1 MKYSLVDASIDDID
15 YLKQAKSNIIY
26 TYANNLTEE
35 EKNEINNYIDTSI
48 PKELKEYKIIL
59 FNNKT
64 IGCLLIKKQ
73 DNGVLLDEIYL
84 EESYRSLGIGTEII
98 KNILDINNIV
108 YLWVYKENKKAVSLY
123 KRLSFIII
131 DETESR
137 YYMKYQ
143 KSLIVEFKVMTLEEN
158 IDLVK
163 YAYKEKDKTLDM
175 YKYVASLF
183 PELKEIKKD
192 LDINK
197 QIEDIVNK
205 RYYDNFDL
213 LNQKITEYTN
223 IWNKY
228 NDIYLK
234 SLSEYFDI
242 SNLKVSKIIANVGI
256 IPIFPRYLDTYSF
269 SIGIVDEEK
278 LIETTSHEIL
288 HFFWFEKWKEMF
300 PNYKKE
306 EFETPNL
313 IWKYSEMVVDPI
325 LNSKIFKDIFK
336 INYKAYDSFY
346 GLYDQEVKVMD
357 KLKEIYNENTSISNK
372 ILLGYEYIKK
382 LNI

>member
-1 MKYSLVDASIDDID
+1 MKYSLVDASIDYID

-35 EKNEINNYIDTSI
+35 EKIKINNYIDTSI

-59 FNNKT
+59 FNNKA

-73 DNGVLLDEIYL
+73 NNGVLLDEIYL

-163 YAYKEKDKTLDM
+163 YAYNEKDKTIDT
-175 YKYVASLF
+175 YKYVTGLF

-278 LIETTSHEIL
+278 LIETVSHEIL

>member
-26 TYANNLTEE
+26 TYANNLKEE

-163 YAYKEKDKTLDM
+163 YAYNEKDKTIDT
-175 YKYVASLF
+175 YKYVTGLF

-346 GLYDQEVKVMD
+346 SLYDQEVKVMD

>member
-59 FNNKT
+59 FNNKA

-73 DNGVLLDEIYL
+73 DDGVLLDEIYL

-163 YAYKEKDKTLDM
+163 YAYNEKDKTINT
-175 YKYVASLF
+175 YKYVTGLF

-346 GLYDQEVKVMD
+346 SLYDQEVKVMD

>member
-1 MKYSLVDASIDDID
+1 MKYSLVDASIDYIN

-35 EKNEINNYIDTSI
+35 EKIKINNYIDTSI

-59 FNNKT
+59 FNNKA

-73 DNGVLLDEIYL
+73 DDGVLLDEIYL

-98 KNILDINNIV
+98 KNILDINNVV

-123 KRLSFIII
+123 KRLNFIIV

-137 YYMKYQ
+137 YYMKYK

-163 YAYKEKDKTLDM
+163 YAYKEKDKTLDT
-175 YKYVASLF
+175 YKYVTGLF

-213 LNQKITEYTN
+213 LNQKITEYSN

-256 IPIFPRYLDTYSF
+256 IPIFPRYLDSYSF

-346 GLYDQEVKVMD
+346 SLYDQEVKVMD

>member
-1 MKYSLVDASIDDID
+1 MKYSLVDASIDYIN

-35 EKNEINNYIDTSI
+35 EKIKINNYIDTSI

-73 DNGVLLDEIYL
+73 NNGVLLDEIYL

-98 KNILDINNIV
+98 KKILDINNIV

-163 YAYKEKDKTLDM
+163 YAYKEKDKTIDT
-175 YKYVASLF
+175 YKYVTGLF

-346 GLYDQEVKVMD
+346 GLYDKEVKVMD

>member
-26 TYANNLTEE
+26 TYANNLKEE

-73 DNGVLLDEIYL
+73 NNGVLLDEIYL

-98 KNILDINNIV
+98 KKILDINNIV

-163 YAYKEKDKTLDM
+163 YAYNEKDKTIDT
-175 YKYVASLF
+175 YKYVTGLF

-346 GLYDQEVKVMD
+346 SLYDQEVKVMD

>member
-1 MKYSLVDASIDDID
+1 MKYSLVDASIDYIN

-35 EKNEINNYIDTSI
+35 EKIKINNYIDTSI

-59 FNNKT
+59 FNNKA

-73 DNGVLLDEIYL
+73 NNGVLLDEIYL

-98 KNILDINNIV
+98 KKILDINNIV
-108 YLWVYKENKKAVSLY
+108 YLWVYKENKKAVFLY
-123 KRLSFIII
+123 KRLNFIIV

-137 YYMKYQ
+137 YYMKYK

-163 YAYKEKDKTLDM
+163 YAYKEKDKTLDT
-175 YKYVASLF
+175 YKYVTGLF

-346 GLYDQEVKVMD
+346 SLYDQEVKVMD

>member
-35 EKNEINNYIDTSI
+35 EKIKINNYIDTSI

-59 FNNKT
+59 FNNKA

-73 DNGVLLDEIYL
+73 DDGVLLDEIYL

-163 YAYKEKDKTLDM
+163 YAYNEKDKTINT
-175 YKYVASLF
+175 YKYVTGLF

-256 IPIFPRYLDTYSF
+256 IPIFPRYLDSYSF

-346 GLYDQEVKVMD
+346 SLYDQEVKVMD

>member
-1 MKYSLVDASIDDID
+1 MKYSLVDASIDYIN

-35 EKNEINNYIDTSI
+35 EKIKINNYIDTSI

-59 FNNKT
+59 FNNKA

-73 DNGVLLDEIYL
+73 DDGVLLDEIYL

-123 KRLSFIII
+123 KRLNFIIV

-137 YYMKYQ
+137 YYMKYK

-163 YAYKEKDKTLDM
+163 YAYKEKDKTLDT
-175 YKYVASLF
+175 YKYVTGLF

-197 QIEDIVNK
+197 QIEDIVKK

-278 LIETTSHEIL
+278 LIETTSHEI
-288 HFFWFEKWKEMF
+288 
-300 PNYKKE
+300 
-306 EFETPNL
+306 
-313 IWKYSEMVVDPI
+313 
-325 LNSKIFKDIFK
+325 
-336 INYKAYDSFY
+336 
-346 GLYDQEVKVMD
+346 
-357 KLKEIYNENTSISNK
+357 
-372 ILLGYEYIKK
+372 
-382 LNI
+382 

>member
-15 YLKQAKSNIIY
+15 YLKQAKSNTIY
-26 TYANNLTEE
+26 TYANNLTKE
-35 EKNEINNYIDTSI
+35 EKIKINNYIDTSI

-73 DNGVLLDEIYL
+73 DDGLLLDEIYL
-84 EESYRSLGIGTEII
+84 EEAYRSLGIGTEII

-123 KRLSFIII
+123 KRLNFVIV

-143 KSLIVEFKVMTLEEN
+143 KSLIVEFKVMTIEEN

-163 YAYKEKDKTLDM
+163 YAYNEKDKTLDM
-175 YKYVASLF
+175 FKYVITLF
-183 PELKEIKKD
+183 PELTKINKD

-197 QIEDIVNK
+197 QIEDIVKKNYYKNLELINK
-205 RYYDNFDL
+205 
-213 LNQKITEYTN
+213 KIKEYTN

-234 SLSEYFDI
+234 RLSEYFDI
-242 SNLKVSKIIANVGI
+242 SNLKVSKIISNVGI

-269 SIGIVDEEK
+269 SIGIVEEEK

-288 HFFWFEKWKEMF
+288 HFFWFEKWKKIF
-300 PNYKKE
+300 PDYKKE
-306 EFETPNL
+306 EFESPNL

-325 LNSKIFKDIFK
+325 LNSKDFNDIFK

-346 GLYDQEVKVMD
+346 KLYDGEIKVMD
-357 KLKEIYNENTSISNK
+357 KLKEIYNKNINISKK

>member
-73 DNGVLLDEIYL
+73 NNGVLLDEIYL

-163 YAYKEKDKTLDM
+163 YAYNEKDKTIDT
-175 YKYVASLF
+175 YKYVTGLF

-278 LIETTSHEIL
+278 LIETVSHEIL

-346 GLYDQEVKVMD
+346 SLYDQEVKVMD

>member
-1 MKYSLVDASIDDID
+1 MKYSLVDASIDYIN

-35 EKNEINNYIDTSI
+35 EKIKINNYIDTSI

-59 FNNKT
+59 FNNKA

-73 DNGVLLDEIYL
+73 DDGVLLDEIYL

-123 KRLSFIII
+123 KRLNFIIV

-137 YYMKYQ
+137 YYMKYK

-163 YAYKEKDKTLDM
+163 YAYKEKDKTIDT
-175 YKYVASLF
+175 YKYVTGLF

-346 GLYDQEVKVMD
+346 SLYDQEVKVMD

>member
-1 MKYSLVDASIDDID
+1 MKYSLVDASIDYIN

-35 EKNEINNYIDTSI
+35 EKIKINNYIDTSI

-73 DNGVLLDEIYL
+73 NNGVLLDEIYL

-163 YAYKEKDKTLDM
+163 YAYKEKDKTIDT
-175 YKYVASLF
+175 YKYVTGLF

-346 GLYDQEVKVMD
+346 GLYDKEVKVMD

>member
-26 TYANNLTEE
+26 TYANNLKEE

-59 FNNKT
+59 FNNKA

-73 DNGVLLDEIYL
+73 DDGVLLDEIYL

-123 KRLSFIII
+123 KRLNFIIV

-137 YYMKYQ
+137 YYMKYK

-175 YKYVASLF
+175 YKYVTSLF

>member
-73 DNGVLLDEIYL
+73 NNGVLLDEIYL

-163 YAYKEKDKTLDM
+163 YAYNEKDKTIDT
-175 YKYVASLF
+175 YKYVTGLF

-278 LIETTSHEIL
+278 LIETVSHEIL

>member
-1 MKYSLVDASIDDID
+1 MKYSLVDASIDYIN

-35 EKNEINNYIDTSI
+35 EKIKINNYIDTSI

-59 FNNKT
+59 FNNKA

-73 DNGVLLDEIYL
+73 DDGVLLDEIYL

-98 KNILDINNIV
+98 KNILDINNVV

-123 KRLSFIII
+123 KRLNFIIV

-137 YYMKYQ
+137 YYMKYK

-163 YAYKEKDKTLDM
+163 YAYKEKDKTLDT
-175 YKYVASLF
+175 YKYVTGLF
-183 PELKEIKKD
+183 PELKEIKMD

-213 LNQKITEYTN
+213 LNQKITEYSN

-256 IPIFPRYLDTYSF
+256 IPIFPRYLDSYSF

-346 GLYDQEVKVMD
+346 SLYDQEVKVMD

>member
-108 YLWVYKENKKAVSLY
+108 YLWVYKENKKAISLY

-163 YAYKEKDKTLDM
+163 YAYNEKDKTIDT
-175 YKYVASLF
+175 YKYVTGLF

>member
-123 KRLSFIII
+123 KRLNFIIV

-137 YYMKYQ
+137 YYMKYK

-163 YAYKEKDKTLDM
+163 YAYKEKDKTLDT
-175 YKYVASLF
+175 YKYVTGLF

-213 LNQKITEYTN
+213 LNQKITEYSN

-256 IPIFPRYLDTYSF
+256 IPIFPRYLDSYSF

-346 GLYDQEVKVMD
+346 SLYDQEVKVMD

>member
-15 YLKQAKSNIIY
+15 YLKQAKSNTIY

-163 YAYKEKDKTLDM
+163 YAYNEKDKTIDT
-175 YKYVASLF
+175 YKYVTGLF

-213 LNQKITEYTN
+213 LNQKITEYSN

>member
-73 DNGVLLDEIYL
+73 NNGVLLDEIYL

-98 KNILDINNIV
+98 KKILDINNIV

-163 YAYKEKDKTLDM
+163 YAYNEKDKTIDT
-175 YKYVASLF
+175 YKYVTGLF

-288 HFFWFEKWKEMF
+288 HFFWFEKWKEIF

-336 INYKAYDSFY
+336 INYKSYDSFY

>member
-1 MKYSLVDASIDDID
+1 MKYSLVDASIDYIN

-35 EKNEINNYIDTSI
+35 EKIKINNYIDTSI

-59 FNNKT
+59 FNNKA

-73 DNGVLLDEIYL
+73 DDGVLLDEIYL

-123 KRLSFIII
+123 KRLNFIIV

-137 YYMKYQ
+137 YYMKYK

-163 YAYKEKDKTLDM
+163 YAYNEKDKTINT
-175 YKYVASLF
+175 YKYVTGLF

-346 GLYDQEVKVMD
+346 SLYDQEVKVMD

>member
-26 TYANNLTEE
+26 TYANNLKEE

-163 YAYKEKDKTLDM
+163 YAYNEKDKTIDT
-175 YKYVASLF
+175 YKYVTGLF

-213 LNQKITEYTN
+213 LNQKITEYSN

-256 IPIFPRYLDTYSF
+256 IPIFPRYLDSYSF

-346 GLYDQEVKVMD
+346 SLYDQEVKVMD

>member
-26 TYANNLTEE
+26 TYANNLPEE

-163 YAYKEKDKTLDM
+163 YAYNEKDKTIDT
-175 YKYVASLF
+175 YKYVTGLF

-234 SLSEYFDI
+234 RLSEYFDI
-242 SNLKVSKIIANVGI
+242 FNLKVTKIISNVGI
-256 IPIFPRYLDTYSF
+256 IPIFPRYLDTCSF

-346 GLYDQEVKVMD
+346 SLYDQEVKVMD

>member
-1 MKYSLVDASIDDID
+1 MKYSLVDASIDYIN

-35 EKNEINNYIDTSI
+35 EKIKINNYIDTSI

-59 FNNKT
+59 FNNKA

-73 DNGVLLDEIYL
+73 DDGVLLDEIYL

-123 KRLSFIII
+123 KRLNFIIV

-137 YYMKYQ
+137 YYMKYK

-163 YAYKEKDKTLDM
+163 YAYKEKDKTLDT
-175 YKYVASLF
+175 YKYVTGLF

-346 GLYDQEVKVMD
+346 SLYDQEVKVMD

>member
-26 TYANNLTEE
+26 TYANNLKEE

-64 IGCLLIKKQ
+64 IGCLLTKKQ
-73 DNGVLLDEIYL
+73 DDGVLLDEIYL

-163 YAYKEKDKTLDM
+163 YAYKEKDKTLDT
-175 YKYVASLF
+175 YKYVTGLF

-256 IPIFPRYLDTYSF
+256 IPIFPRYLDIYSF

>member
-1 MKYSLVDASIDDID
+1 MKYSLVDASIDYIN

-35 EKNEINNYIDTSI
+35 EKIKINNYIDTSI

-59 FNNKT
+59 FNNKA

-73 DNGVLLDEIYL
+73 DDGVLLDEIYL

-123 KRLSFIII
+123 KRLNFIIV

-137 YYMKYQ
+137 YYMKYK

-163 YAYKEKDKTLDM
+163 YAYKEKDKTLDT
-175 YKYVASLF
+175 YKYVTGLF

-213 LNQKITEYTN
+213 LNQKITEYSN

-256 IPIFPRYLDTYSF
+256 IPIFPRYLDSYSF

-346 GLYDQEVKVMD
+346 SLYDQEVKVMD

>member
-15 YLKQAKSNIIY
+15 YLKQAKSNTIY
-26 TYANNLTEE
+26 TYANNLTKE
-35 EKNEINNYIDTSI
+35 EKIKINNYINSSI
-48 PKELKEYKIIL
+48 PKELKAYKIIL

-64 IGCLLIKKQ
+64 IGCLLTKKQ
-73 DNGVLLDEIYL
+73 DDGVLLDEIYL
-84 EESYRSLGIGTEII
+84 EEAYRSLGIGTRII
-98 KNILDINNIV
+98 KDILDINNIV

-123 KRLSFIII
+123 KRLNFIIV

-163 YAYKEKDKTLDM
+163 YAYNEKDKTLDM
-175 YKYVASLF
+175 FKYVITLF

-192 LDINK
+192 VDINK
-197 QIEDIVNK
+197 QIENIVNK
-205 RYYDNFDL
+205 KYNDNFDM

-234 SLSEYFDI
+234 RLSEYFDI
-242 SNLKVSKIIANVGI
+242 FNLKVTKIISNVGI
-256 IPIFPRYLDTYSF
+256 IPIFPRYLDTCSF
-269 SIGIVDEEK
+269 SIGIVDEKK

-300 PNYKKE
+300 PSYKKE

-325 LNSKIFKDIFK
+325 LNSKDFNDIFK

-346 GLYDQEVKVMD
+346 ELYDSEIKVMD
-357 KLKEIYNENTSISNK
+357 KLKEIYNKNINISQK

>member
-59 FNNKT
+59 FNNKI

-163 YAYKEKDKTLDM
+163 YAYNENDKTIDT
-175 YKYVASLF
+175 YKYVTGLF

-346 GLYDQEVKVMD
+346 SLYDQEVKVMD

>member
-163 YAYKEKDKTLDM
+163 YAYNEKDKTIDT
-175 YKYVASLF
+175 YKYVTGLF

-346 GLYDQEVKVMD
+346 SLYDQEVKVMD

>member
-35 EKNEINNYIDTSI
+35 EKIKINNYIDTSI

-59 FNNKT
+59 FNNKA

-73 DNGVLLDEIYL
+73 NNGVLLDEIYL

-163 YAYKEKDKTLDM
+163 YAYNENDKTIDT
-175 YKYVASLF
+175 YKYVTGLF

-346 GLYDQEVKVMD
+346 SLYDQEVKVMD

>member
-1 MKYSLVDASIDDID
+1 MKYSLVDASIDYIN

-26 TYANNLTEE
+26 NYANNLTEE
-35 EKNEINNYIDTSI
+35 EKIKINNYIDTSI

-59 FNNKT
+59 FNNKA

-73 DNGVLLDEIYL
+73 DDGVLLDEIYL

-123 KRLSFIII
+123 KRLNFIIV

-137 YYMKYQ
+137 YYMKYK

-163 YAYKEKDKTLDM
+163 YAYNEKDKTIDT
-175 YKYVASLF
+175 YKYVISLF
-183 PELKEIKKD
+183 PELENLKD
-192 LDINK
+192 NQDTNE
-197 QIEDIVNK
+197 QIEDIVK
-205 RYYDNFDL
+205 KYYYDN
-213 LNQKITEYTN
+213 LNLIKEKIIEYSN

-228 NDIYLK
+228 NDLYLDALSK
-234 SLSEYFDI
+234 YFEVSLDNI
-242 SNLKVSKIIANVGI
+242 SIIPAYVGI
-256 IPIFPRYLDTYSF
+256 IPIFPRYLDSYSF
-269 SIGIVDEEK
+269 SIGIVEEEK
-278 LIETTSHEIL
+278 LIETVAHEIL
-288 HFFWFEKWKEMF
+288 HFFWFEKWKEIF
-300 PNYKKE
+300 LDYNEE
-306 EFETPNL
+306 EFESPSL

-346 GLYDQEVKVMD
+346 SLYDQEVKVMD

>member
-1 MKYSLVDASIDDID
+1 MKYSLVDASIDYIN

-35 EKNEINNYIDTSI
+35 EKIKINNYIDTSI
-48 PKELKEYKIIL
+48 SKELKEYKIIL
-59 FNNKT
+59 FNNKA

-73 DNGVLLDEIYL
+73 DDGVLIDEIYL
-84 EESYRSLGIGTEII
+84 EESYRNLGIGTEII

-163 YAYKEKDKTLDM
+163 YAYNEKDKTIDT
-175 YKYVASLF
+175 YKYVTGLF

>member
-1 MKYSLVDASIDDID
+1 MKYSLVDASIDYIN

-26 TYANNLTEE
+26 TYTNNLTEE
-35 EKNEINNYIDTSI
+35 EKIKINNYIDTSI

-59 FNNKT
+59 FNNKA

-73 DNGVLLDEIYL
+73 DDGVLLDEIYL

-123 KRLSFIII
+123 KRLNFIIV

-137 YYMKYQ
+137 YYMKYK

-163 YAYKEKDKTLDM
+163 YAYKEKDKTLDT
-175 YKYVASLF
+175 YKYVTGLF

-228 NDIYLK
+228 NDIYFDA
-234 SLSEYFDI
+234 LSKYFEVGLDNI
-242 SNLKVSKIIANVGI
+242 SIIPAYVGI
-256 IPIFPRYLDTYSF
+256 IPVFPRYLDSYSF
-269 SIGIVDEEK
+269 SIGIVEDEK
-278 LIETTSHEIL
+278 LIETVAHEIL
-288 HFFWFEKWKEMF
+288 HFFWFKKWKEIF
-300 PNYKKE
+300 LDYNEE
-306 EFETPNL
+306 EFESPHL

-382 LNI
+382 INI

>member
-15 YLKQAKSNIIY
+15 YLKQVKSNIIY

-163 YAYKEKDKTLDM
+163 YAYKEKDKTIDT
-175 YKYVASLF
+175 YKYVTGLF

-346 GLYDQEVKVMD
+346 SLYDQEVKVMD

>member
-26 TYANNLTEE
+26 TYANNLKEE

-73 DNGVLLDEIYL
+73 NNGVLLDEIYL

-163 YAYKEKDKTLDM
+163 YAYNEKDKTIDT
-175 YKYVASLF
+175 YKYVTGLF

-346 GLYDQEVKVMD
+346 SLYDQEVKVMD

>member
-1 MKYSLVDASIDDID
+1 MKYSLVDASIDYIN

-35 EKNEINNYIDTSI
+35 EKIKINNYIDTSI

-59 FNNKT
+59 FNNKA

-73 DNGVLLDEIYL
+73 DDGVLLDEIYL

-123 KRLSFIII
+123 KRLNFIIV

-163 YAYKEKDKTLDM
+163 YAYNEKDKTINT
-175 YKYVASLF
+175 YKYVTGLF

>member
-1 MKYSLVDASIDDID
+1 MKYSLVDASIDYIN

-26 TYANNLTEE
+26 NYANNLTEE
-35 EKNEINNYIDTSI
+35 EKIKINNYIDTSI

-59 FNNKT
+59 FNNKA

-73 DNGVLLDEIYL
+73 DDGVLLDEIYL

-163 YAYKEKDKTLDM
+163 YAYNEKDKTIDT
-175 YKYVASLF
+175 YKYVISLF
-183 PELKEIKKD
+183 PELENLKD
-192 LDINK
+192 NQDTNE
-197 QIEDIVNK
+197 QIEDIVK
-205 RYYDNFDL
+205 KYYYDN
-213 LNQKITEYTN
+213 LNLIKEKIIEYSN

-228 NDIYLK
+228 NDLYLDALSK
-234 SLSEYFDI
+234 YFEVSLDNI
-242 SNLKVSKIIANVGI
+242 SIIPAYVGI
-256 IPIFPRYLDTYSF
+256 IPIFPRYLDSYSF
-269 SIGIVDEEK
+269 SIGIVEEEK
-278 LIETTSHEIL
+278 LIETVAHEIL
-288 HFFWFEKWKEMF
+288 HFFWFEKWKEIF
-300 PNYKKE
+300 LDYNEE
-306 EFETPNL
+306 EFESPSL

-346 GLYDQEVKVMD
+346 SLYDKEVKVMD

>member
-26 TYANNLTEE
+26 TYANNLKEE

-73 DNGVLLDEIYL
+73 NNGVLLDEIYL

-123 KRLSFIII
+123 KRLNFIIV

-137 YYMKYQ
+137 YYMKYK

-163 YAYKEKDKTLDM
+163 YAYKEKDKTLDT
-175 YKYVASLF
+175 YKYVTGLF

-346 GLYDQEVKVMD
+346 SLYDQEVKVMD

>member
-15 YLKQAKSNIIY
+15 YLKQAKSNTIY
-26 TYANNLTEE
+26 TYASNLTEE
-35 EKNEINNYIDTSI
+35 EKIKINNYVDNSI
-48 PKELKEYKIIL
+48 SKELKECKIIL
-59 FNNKT
+59 FNNKI

-73 DNGVLLDEIYL
+73 DDGVLLDEIYL
-84 EESYRSLGIGTEII
+84 EESYRNLGIGIEII

-123 KRLSFIII
+123 KRLNFIIV

-175 YKYVASLF
+175 YKYVTSLF
-183 PELKEIKKD
+183 LELKEIKKD

-234 SLSEYFDI
+234 RLSEYFGI

-256 IPIFPRYLDTYSF
+256 IPIFPRYLDTCSF

-288 HFFWFEKWKEMF
+288 HLFWFKKWKEMF

-313 IWKYSEMVVDPI
+313 IWKYSEIVVDPI
-325 LNSKIFKDIFK
+325 LNSKDFNDIFK

-346 GLYDQEVKVMD
+346 ELYDGEIKVMD
-357 KLKEIYNENTSISNK
+357 KLKEIYNKNINISQK
-372 ILLGYEYIKK
+372 TLLGYEYIKK